1 MRLLVLGGSWFL
13 GRTLV
18 DEGIVR
24 GHDVT
29 VFNRGRTPAHPATRA
44 IHGDRDR
51 PDDVAALAKAG
62 PWEACV
68 DVHGVV
74 PRVVRD
80 SARALAPQ
88 VDRYA
93 FVSTVSA
100 YQDWPALPVTEDSP
114 LKPGDPDADPDS
126 WAWGTGAYGLL
137 KAGAELTLHR
147 EYPTDRLLI
156 LRPGVILGPHEYGG
170 RLTWWLQRTARG
182 GDILAP
188 GHPDALLRPVDVR
201 DVAGFLLDR
210 LEQGTGAVYNVA
222 GATATWGG
230 FLDACLEATGGL
242 GRPLWI
248 DDAWL
253 VEQGVRQ
260 WVELP
265 MWRVAAGTW
274 AVDTGRA
281 ESAGLTCRPL
291 DETVADTWAWMRS
304 GGLPVAHD
312 RGDLH
317 GIDPHR
323 EAELLSLWLSGYRP
337 GGNAS

>member
-13 GRTLV
+13 GRALV
-18 DEGIVR
+18 DEAIVR

-29 VFNRGRTPAHPATRA
+29 VFNRGRTPPHPAA
-44 IHGDRDR
+44 HAVHGDRDR
-51 PDDVAALAKAG
+51 PEDVARLARAG
-62 PWEACV
+62 PWDACV

-74 PRVVRD
+74 PRAVHD

-88 VDRYA
+88 VGQYA

-100 YQDWPALPVTEDSP
+100 YRDWPAQPVTEDSP
-114 LKPGDPDADPDS
+114 LKPGDPEADPGS
-126 WAWGTGAYGLL
+126 WTWGTGAYGLL

-147 EYPTDRLLI
+147 EYRPSRLLI
-156 LRPGVILGPHEYGG
+156 LRPGIILGPHEYGG
-170 RLTWWLQRTARG
+170 RLTWWLQRAARG

-188 GHPDALLRPVDVR
+188 GRPDALLRPVDVR
-201 DVAGFLLDR
+201 DVTGFLLDR
-210 LEQGTGAVYNVA
+210 LKRGTGGIYNVA
-222 GATATWGG
+222 GPMATWGS
-230 FLDACLEATGGL
+230 FLDACLEVTGNA

-265 MWRVAAGTW
+265 MWRTAAGTW

-281 ESAGLTCRPL
+281 ESAGLPSRPL
-291 DETVADTWAWMRS
+291 AQTVADTWAWMQS
-304 GGLPVAHD
+304 GGLPVTHD

-317 GIDPHR
+317 GIDPDR
-323 EAELLSLWLSGYRP
+323 EAELLSQWRGSYRP